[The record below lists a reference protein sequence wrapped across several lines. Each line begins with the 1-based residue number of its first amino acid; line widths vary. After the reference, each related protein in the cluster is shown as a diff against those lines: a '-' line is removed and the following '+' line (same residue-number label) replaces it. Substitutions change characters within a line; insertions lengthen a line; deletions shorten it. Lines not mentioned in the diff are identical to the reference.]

1 MGSFEKNIEK
11 AGSVA
16 NRLQIG
22 CILVF
27 ANLFLGGFC
36 LWGLYAGYVSWR
48 LEQTGERTTG
58 RVARL
63 EEGSDSDGGCC
74 VYSPVVEFTVNGQAH
89 SFEGDTASYPPAY
102 QVGEEVRVLY
112 DPASPDTAQIDKW
125 SERWLMPLIIIP
137 AMLFTALL
145 LNFFLLRSFIRN
157 DSSFT

>member
-1 MGSFEKNIEK
+1 MGNFEKNIEK

-48 LEQTGERTTG
+48 LEQNGERTTG

-63 EEGSDSDGGCC
+63 EESSDSDGGCC
-74 VYSPVVEFTVNGQAH
+74 VYSPVVEFTVNGQPY
-89 SFEGDTASYPPAY
+89 SFDCDTASYPPAY

-125 SERWLMPLIIIP
+125 SERWLMPLILVP

-157 DSSFT
+157 DTSFT